1 MKVAFFGNGAFGV
14 PALRA
19 LAASSHD
26 VRAVV
31 TRPPRPAGRGR
42 KLVSSPPAGAARDL
56 GLDVVHAADLRD
68 PGTVTALRGL
78 DAGLWVV
85 VAFPILPEG
94 LLDIPPE
101 GIVNLHASLLPAYR
115 GAAPIQRAIMAGED
129 RTGVTTFFIEADVDT
144 GAICLQREVEIGPTE
159 TAGELHD
166 RLAAVGADLLVETVD
181 RIEVGTM
188 TPTPQDEE
196 RASPAPKISR
206 EEGLLDWSED
216 AEHLA
221 DRIRGLN
228 PWPGTWTFYEEERI
242 ILRRARPAESAEI
255 PWEGERTPRP
265 GTVTLLEDGT
275 PAVAAGDGG
284 AVVLLEIQRPGRKS
298 VPGADAARGLRWEGG
313 EELGPERQGA

>member
-42 KLVSSPPAGAARDL
+42 KLVPSPPADTARDL
-56 GLDVVHAADLRD
+56 GVEVVHVADLRAPD
-68 PGTVTALRGL
+68 TSPALRGL
-78 DAGLWVV
+78 DAELWVV
-85 VAFPILPEG
+85 VAFPILPEE

-115 GAAPIQRAIMAGED
+115 GAAPVQRAIMAGED

-144 GAICLQREVEIGPTE
+144 GAVCLQREVEIGSTE

-181 RIEVGTM
+181 RVEEGTLV
-188 TPTPQDEE
+188 PRAQDDEK
-196 RASPAPKISR
+196 ASPAPKVSR
-206 EEGLLDWSED
+206 EEGLLDWGED
-216 AEHLA
+216 AERLA

-228 PWPGTWTFYEEERI
+228 PWPGTWTFYEEERL
-242 ILRRARPAESAEI
+242 ILRRARPAEAGEI
-255 PWEGERTPRP
+255 RWEGGQTPRP
-265 GTVTLLEDGT
+265 GTVALLEDGT

-313 EELGPERQGA
+313 EELGPERQEA